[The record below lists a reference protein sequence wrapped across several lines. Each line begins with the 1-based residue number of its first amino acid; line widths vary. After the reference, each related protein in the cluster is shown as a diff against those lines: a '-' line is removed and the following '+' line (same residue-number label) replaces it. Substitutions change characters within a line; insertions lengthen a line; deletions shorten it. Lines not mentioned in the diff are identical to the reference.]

1 MCGPTGCTST
11 SGSPRSGGAPFTSS
25 GCAPTGPRS
34 WSRSPTGWAGSTESW
49 AELLGDLR
57 RRGMQAPVL
66 AVGDGALGLWAALRD
81 VFPATRT
88 QRCWVHRS
96 WKEIMCRSP
105 CLGLLVWYAPHAH
118 PDGGPWSTR
127 HQVRG
132 VVAAP
137 QRAPAAL
144 GVGGRGAAA

>member
-66 AVGDGALGLWAALRD
+66 AVGDGALGLWAALGE
-81 VFPATRT
+81 VFPATRA
-88 QRCWVHRS
+88 QRCWVHKTAKVLARCPKS
-96 WKEIMCRSP
+96 VHPGARRALAEISQAERR
-105 CLGLLVWYAPHAH
+105 
-118 PDGGPWSTR
+118 D
-127 HQVRG
+127 Q
-132 VVAAP
+132 AA
-137 QRAPAAL
+137 AAL
-144 GVGGRGAAA
+144 EAFTVDYGVTWPKAV